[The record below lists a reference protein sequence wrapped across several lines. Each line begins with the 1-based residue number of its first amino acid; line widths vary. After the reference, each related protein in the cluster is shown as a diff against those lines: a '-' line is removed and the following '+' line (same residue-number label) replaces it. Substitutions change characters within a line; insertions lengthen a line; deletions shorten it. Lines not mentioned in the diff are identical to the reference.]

1 MLALT
6 KSRKFWVAG
15 LISLLNL
22 PSSLGAQLQNR
33 YWYTYPYA
41 NQNQKENQNVN
52 PQKHQI
58 QSTVDYDTELTVQQ
72 KVQKASELLHSAG
85 LPVSE
90 LCHVSSDA
98 FAFDPWFPRC
108 DNLVGSLSTS
118 ESRERGLRQEGN
130 RRLEEQE
137 ESTEPKDMNF
147 YIYNGVMAFIC
158 VCTAALAAG
167 LTLGLLSLDPL
178 NLLIK
183 MRTASSEEEKR
194 QAASLLPIVRQHH
207 MLLVTL
213 LLLNSMANEALPL
226 FLDKI
231 VPGYLA
237 IILSVTLVLFFGEII
252 PSAIFTGPQRIKIA
266 RYVYVHVQ
274 ELLLLTDKFGTVS
287 TSISISL

>member
-1 MLALT
+1 MVALT
-6 KSRKFWVAG
+6 KSRKFCVAG

-22 PSSLGAQLQNR
+22 PSLSLGAPLENR
-33 YWYTYPYA
+33 YWYENQDENQDA
-41 NQNQKENQNVN
+41 NQNQNQMQNVN

-58 QSTVDYDTELTVQQ
+58 QSTRAVDLGQDLTMQQ
-72 KVQKASELLHSAG
+72 KIQKGSDLLHSAG
-85 LPVSE
+85 LTD

-98 FAFDPWFPRC
+98 FDPWFPRC
-108 DNLVGSLSTS
+108 HHLVGPLSTS
-118 ESRERGLRQEGN
+118 GN
-130 RRLEEQE
+130 RRVEEQE

-237 IILSVTLVLFFGEII
+237 IILSVTMVLFFGEII

-266 RYVYVHVQ
+266 RYVQ
-274 ELLLLTDKFGTVS
+274 ELLFLHRTD
-287 TSISISL
+287 